1 MAEDVREELVRD
13 NLIGA
18 TLGHCV
24 IEELIGEGGMARVYR
39 ARQRHLE
46 RHVAVKVLP
55 PYYAADPAFI
65 KRFKQE
71 AQAMARLA
79 HPNIIIIHDAGEEQG
94 HLFILMEYIGGGNLR
109 DQMERQPL
117 PPREI
122 VRIVHDVA
130 SALDYAH
137 ERQIIHRDVKPVNVL
152 LDTNGRVVLSD
163 FGVAKMLES
172 SRAVTRTGAGVGT
185 PEYMSPEQCRGAMV
199 DARSDIYALGVM
211 VYELLT
217 GRTPFEADSYTA
229 LAHSHIYEPVPPP
242 SRLNPRISPA
252 VQSVVLKALE
262 KDPAERFQ
270 KAGEMAFALEQAFA
284 AQAPLPPS
292 QRRATSGRVPVP
304 GHAPTSGGTA
314 HAQLCPRCGHRNTP
328 GHVFCT
334 SCGASLSGRA
344 PTSRPVDADPSGPPV
359 TCPQCHALNNP
370 VHRFCTTCGSSLLVG
385 VSGYACRACGAR
397 NPAGMRFCTQC
408 GTPLG

>member
-1 MAEDVREELVRD
+1 MAEDVREELARD

-24 IEELIGEGGMARVYR
+24 IEELIGEGGMARVYK

-199 DARSDIYALGVM
+199 DARSDIYVLGVM

-262 KDPAERFQ
+262 KDPSERFQ

-304 GHAPTSGGTA
+304 GHAPTSGGAA

-328 GHVFCT
+328 GHAFCT

-344 PTSRPVDADPSGPPV
+344 PTSRPVDADPSGSPV

-370 VHRFCTTCGSSLLVG
+370 VHRFCTSCGASLLLG
-385 VSGYACRACGAR
+385 VSGHACRACGAR
-397 NPAGMRFCTQC
+397 NPVGTRFCTQC